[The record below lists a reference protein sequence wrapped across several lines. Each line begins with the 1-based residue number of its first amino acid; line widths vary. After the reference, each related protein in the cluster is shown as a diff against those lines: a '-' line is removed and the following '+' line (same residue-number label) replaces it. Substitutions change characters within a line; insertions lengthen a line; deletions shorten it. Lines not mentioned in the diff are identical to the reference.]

1 MEIYIRAT
9 YTFSQ
14 YGTLTRTSSTSQV
27 QMLVNVKCELGKLSM
42 ESTMACFNSVSLRK
56 TTKLFIRDN

>member
-1 MEIYIRAT
+1 VEIYIHAT

-42 ESTMACFNSVSLRK
+42 ESTMACFNCVTEKNNEVIHS
-56 TTKLFIRDN
+56 